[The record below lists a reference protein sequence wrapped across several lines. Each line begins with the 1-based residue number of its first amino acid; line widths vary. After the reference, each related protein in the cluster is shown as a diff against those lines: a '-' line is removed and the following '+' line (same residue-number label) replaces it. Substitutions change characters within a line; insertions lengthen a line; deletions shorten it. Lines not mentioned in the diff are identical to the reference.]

1 MLDGLF
7 SVAPKTDRVCCLG
20 LISADQPEEPRHGQE
35 TRWTDQRDQRCSD
48 VALAVD
54 PSPHLSALVSDG
66 RHHPSRWAC
75 LQTSLAEVLLSSLF
89 AG

>member
-1 MLDGLF
+1 MLAITGRLGHLTGEIMRFRRVLDGLF

-54 PSPHLSALVSDG
+54 PSPHLSAL
-66 RHHPSRWAC
+66 
-75 LQTSLAEVLLSSLF
+75 EF
-89 AG
+89 